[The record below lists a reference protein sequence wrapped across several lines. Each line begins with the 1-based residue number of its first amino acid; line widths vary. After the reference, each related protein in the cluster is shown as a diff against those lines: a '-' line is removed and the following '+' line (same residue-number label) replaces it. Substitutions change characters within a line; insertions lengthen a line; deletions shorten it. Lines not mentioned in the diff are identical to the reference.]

1 VPASRSM
8 SHLCRD
14 RNGTKNVTA
23 RSRLGLI
30 LRLLSNIMRGAF
42 VVQLGT
48 ETRPAEG
55 RFEGWVEEVDSC
67 TELRFRTAEELLQF
81 LGQRFAATMALASK
95 NSNERQKAQAVL
107 DKYKPCKE
115 EDLVIRP
122 SGKSKRHTGGK

>member
-1 VPASRSM
+1 MLGFPTVGIVTP
-8 SHLCRD
+8 HLCRD

-42 VVQLGT
+42 VLQLGP

-67 TELRFRTAEELLQF
+67 AELRFRTAEELLQF
-81 LGQRFAATMALASK
+81 LGQRFAATVALAP
-95 NSNERQKAQAVL
+95 V
-107 DKYKPCKE
+107 
-115 EDLVIRP
+115 VRP
-122 SGKSKRHTGGK
+122 GGKRKRHTGGK

>member
-1 VPASRSM
+1 MP
-8 SHLCRD
+8 HLCRD

-30 LRLLSNIMRGAF
+30 LRILSHIMRGAF
-42 VVQLGT
+42 VVQLGP

-81 LGQRFAATMALASK
+81 LGQRFTATMALASK
-95 NSNERQKAQAVL
+95 NSKERQKAQAVL

-122 SGKSKRHTGGK
+122 SEKSKRYTGGK

>member
-1 VPASRSM
+1 MSRSM
-8 SHLCRD
+8 RHLCRD

-42 VVQLGT
+42 VVQLGP

-67 TELRFRTAEELLQF
+67 TELRFRTADELLQF
-81 LGQRFAATMALASK
+81 LGQRFPATMALATK
-95 NSNERQKAQAVL
+95 NSKGRQKAQAVL

-115 EDLVIRP
+115 EDPVIRP